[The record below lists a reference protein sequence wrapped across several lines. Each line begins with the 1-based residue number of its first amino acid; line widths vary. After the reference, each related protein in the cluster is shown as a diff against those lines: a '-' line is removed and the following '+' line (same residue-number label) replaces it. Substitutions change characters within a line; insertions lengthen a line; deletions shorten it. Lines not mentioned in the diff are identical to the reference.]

1 MAAASLTLDGLAS
14 DPGSYLALPD
24 KGLRRQSF
32 TALET
37 AAAALEALQSTIAS
51 AETAVP
57 EKWRDSNPAERPA
70 RSRKT
75 SLAVAAQL
83 PAGLK
88 LCSSCRKVRP
98 GLHRLTDTRDY
109 FRGRHCRDYLPA
121 YKTTSNYVM
130 IMPAPTAACVA
141 AQQSARLRRSF
152 CRNIAARVLYCLQKQ
167 LRLCHGSGC
176 CILCSSGE

>member
-1 MAAASLTLDGLAS
+1 MAGASLTRDGPAS

-88 LCSSCRKVRP
+88 LCSSCRKVRT
-98 GLHRLTDTRDY
+98 GLHLLTDTRDY
-109 FRGRHCRDYLPA
+109 FQGRHCRDYLLA
-121 YKTTSNYVM
+121 YKTCAITLWACGRM
-130 IMPAPTAACVA
+130 HCGRCPPASAVRLQKDCVA
-141 AQQSARLRRSF
+141 CAL
-152 CRNIAARVLYCLQKQ
+152 LLT
-167 LRLCHGSGC
+167 
-176 CILCSSGE
+176 